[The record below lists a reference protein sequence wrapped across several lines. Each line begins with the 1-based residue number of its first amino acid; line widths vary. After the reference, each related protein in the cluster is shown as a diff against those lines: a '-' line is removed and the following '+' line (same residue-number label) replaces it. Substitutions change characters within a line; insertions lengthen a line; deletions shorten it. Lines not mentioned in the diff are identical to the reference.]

1 MKNDHL
7 LHININITLILIIGF
22 ALTAI
27 LSYRAN
33 YQASLDNIEHVSSL
47 SAESIYYRLTT
58 TFTKPVN
65 ISLTMAHDNLLV
77 RHLADEKRHSDDA
90 AFIKTTRDYLQTY
103 QKKYGFDSVF
113 LVSAATGRYYSFKG
127 MDRVL
132 TKDNPENVWY
142 FRLLDSPLEY
152 SMNVDNDEVNGAD
165 NEITVFVNCKIINT
179 AGKVLGVVGV
189 GIRIASLKD
198 VLKSYEE
205 KYGVTASLISPS
217 GAIEISTTHTGYEN
231 KDWFAVN
238 RQEDIRKEILD
249 WKKDGSS
256 LALWTPAASQSSD
269 KIFMVTRYIPELSW
283 HLVVAQDTGLLI
295 REMRTQLYWTC
306 AVLTAVILAVL
317 IIVTTVIRKFNKQIR
332 KLMEERQALF
342 RKATQQLYEN
352 ICEFNIT
359 HNRPEG
365 ERTKAYLESLGAKG
379 LSYDQ
384 ATRIIAKKYIRKE
397 HQEGFVATFASR
409 KVIREYETGNN
420 HLRYDFM
427 MRREGG
433 QYCWMRIDA
442 HIFYSAEDS
451 SIHMFTYRKNI
462 DGEKTNELKA
472 QTDEMTGFYTRQA
485 TERAIDKMLAERPDG
500 SYAFFILDIDNF
512 KQANDRFGHAFGDH
526 CIRIFA
532 AAIRRHFR
540 DHGVLGRI
548 GGDEF
553 AAFTPAPDKECVE
566 AKARALS
573 AALCT
578 VCEDGAARWSMS
590 ASIGVALAPRSG
602 TDFKTLYQNAD
613 AALYRVKE
621 NGKNGFLIANN

>member
-7 LHININITLILIIGF
+7 LRININITLILVIGF

-58 TFTKPVN
+58 QFTKPVN

-77 RHLADEKRHSDDA
+77 RHLCDETRHSDDA
-90 AFIKTTRDYLQTY
+90 AFIETTKDYLQTY

-113 LVSAATGRYYSFKG
+113 LVSAATRRYYSFKG

-132 TKDNPENVWY
+132 TRDNPENAWY
-142 FRLLDSPLEY
+142 FRLLDSPVEY

-165 NEITVFVNCKIINT
+165 NEITVFVNCKIINA

-205 KYGVTASLISPS
+205 KYGVTASLISPG
-217 GAIEISTTHTGYEN
+217 GAVEISTTHTGYED

-238 RQEDIRKEILD
+238 RQEDIRREILD

-256 LALWTPAASQSSD
+256 LSLWTPSAPQSSD
-269 KIFMVTRYIPELSW
+269 KIFIVTRYIPELSW
-283 HLVVAQDTGLLI
+283 HLIVAQDTGLLI

-365 ERTKAYLESLGAKG
+365 ERTEAYLESLGAKG

-384 ATRIIAKKYIRKE
+384 AMRIIAKEYIRQE

-409 KVIREYETGNN
+409 NVIREYETGNN

-427 MRREGG
+427 MRREGA
-433 QYCWMRIDA
+433 YRWMRIDA

-462 DGEKTNELKA
+462 DGEKNNELKA

-485 TERAIDKMLAERPDG
+485 TERAVSKMLAEKPDG
-500 SYAFFILDIDNF
+500 RYAFFILDIDNF
-512 KQANDRFGHAFGDH
+512 KQANDRFGHVFGDH
-526 CIRIFA
+526 CIRTFVA
-532 AAIRRHFR
+532 LIRRHFR
-540 DHGVLGRI
+540 DQGVLGRI

-553 AAFTPAPDKECVE
+553 AAFIPVPDREWAE

>member
-7 LHININITLILIIGF
+7 LRININITLILVIGF

-33 YQASLDNIEHVSSL
+33 YQASLHNIEHVSSL

-58 TFTKPVN
+58 QFTKPVN

-77 RHLADEKRHSDDA
+77 RHLRDETRHLDDA
-90 AFIKTTRDYLQTY
+90 AFIETTKDYLQTY

-113 LVSAATGRYYSFKG
+113 LVSAATRRYYSFKG

-132 TKDNPENVWY
+132 TRDNPENAWY
-142 FRLLDSPLEY
+142 FRLLDSPVEY

-165 NEITVFVNCKIINT
+165 NEITVFVNCKIINA

-205 KYGVTASLISPS
+205 KYGVTASLISPG
-217 GAIEISTTHTGYEN
+217 GAVEISTTHTGYED

-238 RQEDIRKEILD
+238 RQEDIRREILD

-256 LALWTPAASQSSD
+256 LALWTPSAPQSSD
-269 KIFMVTRYIPELSW
+269 KIFIVTRYIPELSW
-283 HLVVAQDTGLLI
+283 HLIVAQDTGLLI

-365 ERTKAYLESLGAKG
+365 ERTEAYLESLGAKG

-384 ATRIIAKKYIRKE
+384 AMRIIAKEYIRQE

-409 KVIREYETGNN
+409 NVIREYETGNN

-427 MRREGG
+427 MRREGA
-433 QYCWMRIDA
+433 YRWMRIDA

-462 DGEKTNELKA
+462 DGEKNNELKA

-485 TERAIDKMLAERPDG
+485 TERAVSKMLAEKPDG
-500 SYAFFILDIDNF
+500 RYAFFILDIDNF
-512 KQANDRFGHAFGDH
+512 KQANDRFGHVFGDH
-526 CIRIFA
+526 CIRTFVA
-532 AAIRRHFR
+532 LIRRHFR
-540 DHGVLGRI
+540 DQGVLGRI

-553 AAFTPAPDKECVE
+553 AAFIPVPDREWAE

-578 VCEDGAARWSMS
+578 VCEDGAVRWSMS

>member
-165 NEITVFVNCKIINT
+165 NEITVFVNCKIINA

-553 AAFTPAPDKECVE
+553 AAFISAPDKEWVE

>member
-7 LHININITLILIIGF
+7 LRININITLILVIGF

-58 TFTKPVN
+58 QFTKPVN

-77 RHLADEKRHSDDA
+77 RHLCDETRHSDDA
-90 AFIKTTRDYLQTY
+90 AFIETTKDYLQTY

-113 LVSAATGRYYSFKG
+113 LVSAATRRYYSFKG

-132 TKDNPENVWY
+132 TRDNPENAWY
-142 FRLLDSPLEY
+142 FRLLDSPVEY

-165 NEITVFVNCKIINT
+165 NEITVFVNCKIINA

-205 KYGVTASLISPS
+205 KYGVTASLISPG
-217 GAIEISTTHTGYEN
+217 GAVEISTTHTGYED

-238 RQEDIRKEILD
+238 RQEDIRREILD

-256 LALWTPAASQSSD
+256 LALWTPSAPQSSD
-269 KIFMVTRYIPELSW
+269 KIFIVTRYIPELSW
-283 HLVVAQDTGLLI
+283 HLIVAQDTGLLI

-365 ERTKAYLESLGAKG
+365 ERTEAYLESLGAKG

-384 ATRIIAKKYIRKE
+384 AMRIIAKEYIRQE

-409 KVIREYETGNN
+409 NVIREYETGNN

-427 MRREGG
+427 MRREGA
-433 QYCWMRIDA
+433 YRWMRIDA

-462 DGEKTNELKA
+462 DGEKNNELKA

-485 TERAIDKMLAERPDG
+485 TERAVSKMLAEKPDG
-500 SYAFFILDIDNF
+500 RYAFFILDIDNF
-512 KQANDRFGHAFGDH
+512 KQANDRFGHVFGDH
-526 CIRIFA
+526 CIRTFVA
-532 AAIRRHFR
+532 LIRRHFR
-540 DHGVLGRI
+540 DQGVLGRI

-553 AAFTPAPDKECVE
+553 AAFIPVPDREWAE

-602 TDFKTLYQNAD
+602 TDFKSLYQNAD

>member
-7 LHININITLILIIGF
+7 LRININITLILVIGF

-58 TFTKPVN
+58 QFTKPVN

-77 RHLADEKRHSDDA
+77 RHLCDETRHSDDA
-90 AFIKTTRDYLQTY
+90 AFIETTKDYLQTY

-113 LVSAATGRYYSFKG
+113 LVSAATRRYYSFKG

-132 TKDNPENVWY
+132 TRDNPENAWY
-142 FRLLDSPLEY
+142 FRLLDSPVEY

-165 NEITVFVNCKIINT
+165 NEITVFVNCKIINA

-205 KYGVTASLISPS
+205 KYGVTASLISPG
-217 GAIEISTTHTGYEN
+217 GAVEISTTHTGYED

-238 RQEDIRKEILD
+238 RQEDIRREILD

-256 LALWTPAASQSSD
+256 LALWTPSAPQSSD
-269 KIFMVTRYIPELSW
+269 KIFIVTRYIPELSW
-283 HLVVAQDTGLLI
+283 HLIVAQDTGLLI

-365 ERTKAYLESLGAKG
+365 ERTEAYLESLGAKG

-384 ATRIIAKKYIRKE
+384 AMRIIAKEYIRQE

-409 KVIREYETGNN
+409 NVIREYETGNN

-427 MRREGG
+427 MRREGA
-433 QYCWMRIDA
+433 YRWMRIDA

-462 DGEKTNELKA
+462 DGEKNNELKA

-485 TERAIDKMLAERPDG
+485 TERAVSKMLAEKPDG
-500 SYAFFILDIDNF
+500 RYAFFILDIDNF

-532 AAIRRHFR
+532 ALIRRHFR

-553 AAFTPAPDKECVE
+553 AAFISAPDKKWVE

>member
-7 LHININITLILIIGF
+7 LRININITLILVIGF

-58 TFTKPVN
+58 QFTKPVN

-77 RHLADEKRHSDDA
+77 RHLCDETRHSDDA
-90 AFIKTTRDYLQTY
+90 AFIETTKDYLQTY

-113 LVSAATGRYYSFKG
+113 LVSAATRRYYSFKG

-132 TKDNPENVWY
+132 TRDNPENAWY
-142 FRLLDSPLEY
+142 FRLLDSPVEY

-165 NEITVFVNCKIINT
+165 NEITVFVNCKIINA

-205 KYGVTASLISPS
+205 KYGVTASLISPG
-217 GAIEISTTHTGYEN
+217 GAVEISTTHTGYED

-238 RQEDIRKEILD
+238 RQEDIRREILD

-256 LALWTPAASQSSD
+256 LALWTPSAPQSSD
-269 KIFMVTRYIPELSW
+269 KIFIVTRYIPELSW
-283 HLVVAQDTGLLI
+283 HLIVAQDTGLLI

-365 ERTKAYLESLGAKG
+365 ERTEAYLESLGAKG

-384 ATRIIAKKYIRKE
+384 AMRIIAKEYIRQE

-409 KVIREYETGNN
+409 NVIREYETGNN

-427 MRREGG
+427 MRREGA
-433 QYCWMRIDA
+433 YRWMRIDA

-462 DGEKTNELKA
+462 DGEKNNELKA

-485 TERAIDKMLAERPDG
+485 TERAVSKMLAEKPDG
-500 SYAFFILDIDNF
+500 RYAFFILDIDNF
-512 KQANDRFGHAFGDH
+512 KQANDRFGHVFGDH
-526 CIRIFA
+526 CIRTFVA
-532 AAIRRHFR
+532 LIRRHFR
-540 DHGVLGRI
+540 DQGVLGRI

-553 AAFTPAPDKECVE
+553 AAFIPVPDREWAE